1 MNLSI
6 VFRVINIVVAAFMII
21 GGVMTCIAGGFP
33 NFIQGIFV
41 IIFGIMTAIFEFRLP
56 AIITQFAS
64 FMFSFMGR
72 GIFYSFLGA
81 ITLNYGGL
89 GLASGIIVLA
99 FGVGYIVLHFFKN
112 IEAPSNMQK
121 RAYED
126 AVGYSTQVND
136 TPSPN
141 FQSGGYPQPG
151 VGGQPT
157 YPSANYANPG
167 AV

>member
-6 VFRVINIVVAAFMII
+6 VFRVINIIVAAFLVI
-21 GGVMTCIAGGFP
+21 GGVMTLLAGGKYPSLESINEPCFP

-41 IIFGIMTAIFEFRLP
+41 IIFGVMTAVFEFRLP

-72 GIFYSFLGA
+72 GIC
-81 ITLNYGGL
+81 NGGFK
-89 GLASGIIVLA
+89 VLA
-99 FGVGYIVLHFFKN
+99 FGVIYIVLHFFRN
-112 IEAPSNMQK
+112 IDAPSNMQK

>member
-21 GGVMTCIAGGFP
+21 GGVMTCIAGGKY
-33 NFIQGIFV
+33 
-41 IIFGIMTAIFEFRLP
+41 LLLCHC
-56 AIITQFAS
+56 
-64 FMFSFMGR
+64 
-72 GIFYSFLGA
+72 LGA

>member
-6 VFRVINIVVAAFMII
+6 VFRAINIVVAAFMII

-56 AIITQFAS
+56 VIITQFAS

-72 GIFYSFLGA
+72 GIFYTFLGA

-89 GLASGIIVLA
+89 ALASGIIVA
-99 FGVGYIVLHFFKN
+99 VFGVAYIALHFFKN

-126 AVGYSTQVND
+126 AIGYSTQVND
-136 TPSPN
+136 NPSPN
-141 FQSGGYPQPG
+141 FQAGGGYPQPG
-151 VGGQPT
+151 GGQPT